1 MVMLLLYPTVRRCS
15 RLSLSR
21 SRDCIPSPRF
31 TSPPLPAMR
40 RLVGSHRYT
49 WNVSVEHRSAQRDV
63 LEIINGFSAR
73 LYRAGSEKKR
83 ELRELYVGLTQLS

>member
-31 TSPPLPAMR
+31 TSPTLPAMR

-49 WNVSVEHRSAQRDV
+49 WYVSVEQSLRPAGRPGNNQRLLRHIV
-63 LEIINGFSAR
+63 PGWEREKNGN
-73 LYRAGSEKKR
+73 YI
-83 ELRELYVGLTQLS
+83 